1 MPLRLAIEAS
11 KETWTWKQFENLM
24 DHQMERKENKE
35 EWNMFEKE
43 VIIKYYLSSQARQ
56 YCLVILH
63 YKSEQVKGVLNDP
76 KLYFSGQSKLALMS
90 P

>member
-43 VIIKYYLSSQARQ
+43 VNI
-56 YCLVILH
+56 
-63 YKSEQVKGVLNDP
+63 
-76 KLYFSGQSKLALMS
+76 
-90 P
+90 